1 MLLPDVMNGVNMTDS
16 KMVSVPPADRPGPVK
31 PVEPS
36 KGNKPGRK
44 LAAMEPEK
52 CRDMPQ
58 SADRIEKSI

>member
-1 MLLPDVMNGVNMTDS
+1 MTDS